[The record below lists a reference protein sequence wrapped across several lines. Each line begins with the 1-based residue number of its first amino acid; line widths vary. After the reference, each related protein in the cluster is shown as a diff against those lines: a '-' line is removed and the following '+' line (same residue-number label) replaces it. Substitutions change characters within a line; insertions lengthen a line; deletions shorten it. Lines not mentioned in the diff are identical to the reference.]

1 MISLAPEERPHV
13 FRSPASS
20 LGSLDPEVANTL
32 ITAAADIAIAMDP
45 DGVIVDIAFGDDQS
59 LPIQDVQGWIGK
71 PWIETV
77 TVESKDK
84 IQEILT
90 DVAGQPR
97 TRWRQVNHPI
107 PGAPD
112 LPVRYSAMRL
122 DASGR
127 MIAVGRSLQA
137 VAGLQHRLLNAQQSM
152 ERDYSRWRQA
162 EARYRLLFHLAA
174 EAVLVLDS
182 ATLRVVE
189 ANPAANRLFASGSGH
204 VVDRDFVEL
213 VDEKGRA
220 EVQSQFALVRV
231 GGQPEEIR
239 VRLAAPADGSGPWS
253 AGPQVR
259 ISTSMFR
266 QDNVTNFLVR
276 LSPEVGQPQSQAS
289 ERASQPLS
297 SVVEQLPDGFV
308 VTKEDLT
315 IVAANSAFV
324 DLVQLGSVEQANGAS
339 LERWLGRSS
348 VDATVLLS
356 NLRELG
362 SIKAFATVLRS
373 DYGDAEPVE
382 ISAATVRDSS
392 GGYIGFSI
400 RSTATRISAQ
410 QVIADRTLPDSVEQL
425 AELVGRVSLKEL
437 VREATDVV
445 ERLCIEAA
453 LRLTRDNR
461 ASAAEML
468 GLSRQSL
475 YSKMHRYG
483 LGDLPQSDK

>member
-1 MISLAPEERPHV
+1 MISLAPEERPHF
-13 FRSPASS
+13 FRSPSSS
-20 LGSLDPEVANTL
+20 LGPLDEEVASTL
-32 ITAAADIAIAMDP
+32 ITAAADIAIALDAE
-45 DGVIVDIAFGDDQS
+45 GIVVDVAFGDDQA
-59 LPIQDVQGWIGK
+59 LPIPEIQNWIGK
-71 PWIETV
+71 LWVDTV
-77 TVESKDK
+77 TVESKEK
-84 IQEILT
+84 IIESLS
-90 DVAGQPR
+90 DAADRPR

-107 PGAPD
+107 PGAQD
-112 LPVRYSAMRL
+112 LPVRYSVMRL
-122 DASGR
+122 DSSGR

-137 VAGLQHRLLNAQQSM
+137 VSNLQLRLLSAQQSM

-174 EAVLVLDS
+174 EAVLVVDS
-182 ATLRVVE
+182 STHRVVE

-204 VVDRDFVEL
+204 VVERDFIEL
-213 VDEKGRA
+213 IDEKGRA
-220 EVQSQFALVRV
+220 DVHSQFALVRV
-231 GGQPEEIR
+231 GGQPEEIK
-239 VRLAAPADGSGPWS
+239 VRLASPTEESGPWT

-266 QDNVTNFLVR
+266 QDNTSSFLVR
-276 LSPEVGQPQSQAS
+276 LSTEAGQPQPRETDYA
-289 ERASQPLS
+289 AKPLS
-297 SVVEQLPDGFV
+297 TVVDQLPDGFV

-315 IVAANSAFV
+315 ILTANPAFV
-324 DLVQLGSVEQANGAS
+324 DLVQLGSVEQAQGVS

-348 VDATVLLS
+348 VDAAVLLS

-373 DYGDAEPVE
+373 DFGTSEPVE
-382 ISAATVRDSS
+382 ISATMVRDAS
-392 GGYIGFSI
+392 GGHIGFSI

-437 VREATDVV
+437 TREATDVV